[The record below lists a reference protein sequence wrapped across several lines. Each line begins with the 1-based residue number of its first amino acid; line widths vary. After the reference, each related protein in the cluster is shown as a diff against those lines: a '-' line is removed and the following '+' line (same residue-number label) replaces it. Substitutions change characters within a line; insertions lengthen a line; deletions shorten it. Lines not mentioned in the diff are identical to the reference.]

1 MNIKSIKEAGDLK
14 GKRVITRFDFNV
26 PIKDGKVVDD
36 LRIKKSMATLNYLKE
51 SGAKIIIISHIEG
64 KGGVFLTLEA
74 VSEYLNTLMPVKFIK
89 NFLDN
94 DTALLAVTGMNEGDV
109 ILFDNLR
116 ASEGEKKNDAEFSQ
130 YLAKFGDIYVNDA
143 FSVSH
148 REHASVVGIPKYLP
162 HYAGLNLIEEIQNL
176 DKVTSPEHPFIFV
189 LGGAKFDTKLPLFE
203 KFISKADSIF
213 VCGALMNNFFKE
225 QGLNVGK
232 SLTSEGN
239 FNLDEL
245 AKGQKIILP
254 IDVVVKN
261 ENGSEVK
268 LVVNVGDND
277 IIVDVGPAS
286 LEKLA
291 PIVFPAK
298 LVLWNGP
305 LGNYEEG
312 FKDQTIGLA
321 KLIMDSKVHAVLGGG
336 DTTAAVSS
344 LGLDTNSSDS
354 PIFVSTGGGAMLE
367 YLLNETLPGID
378 ALK

>member
-26 PIKDGKVVDD
+26 PIKDGRVVDD
-36 LRIKKSMATLNYLKE
+36 LRIKKSIATLSYLKE

-64 KGGVFLTLEA
+64 KGGAFLTLEA
-74 VSEYLNTLMPVKFIK
+74 VSEYLNTLMPVKFVK

-94 DTALLAVTGMNEGDV
+94 DTALLAVTGMNDGDV

-116 ASEGEKKNDAEFSQ
+116 ASEGEKKNDTEFSQ

-162 HYAGLNLIEEIQNL
+162 HYAGLNLIEEIRNL

-232 SLTSEGN
+232 SLVSDGN
-239 FNLDEL
+239 FNLIDL

-268 LVVNVGDND
+268 LVVNVGDD
-277 IIVDVGPAS
+277 DVIVDVGPAS

-291 PIVFPAK
+291 PIISSAK

-312 FKDQTIGLA
+312 FKDQTIELA

-378 ALK
+378 ALR